1 MKPKEMAPG
10 RIKPGETSQQGVMKI
25 AVLMAALNEEKVLP
39 TLLEKIPPEM
49 DVFIVDDGSTDRTA
63 YLARA
68 FGAAVIQSPL
78 NLGQGHAF
86 ITGLK
91 GVIRFWGCK
100 TGCIVF
106 LDADGQH
113 DPDQIPL
120 FVEKMRETGAD
131 IVVGSRILGKNYQT
145 APVLRK
151 FFLPYVTGMI
161 NFLSGYRMTDAM
173 CGFRAFRLES
183 LSGNEN
189 ILDAMIEPQ
198 YLAAEMF
205 LRFGRAGLT
214 VAEVPIV
221 MEERKSGT
229 SYKGMM
235 RYGFGIL
242 RAVAR
247 VLVDK
252 SYWKI

>member
-1 MKPKEMAPG
+1 MKPKPG
-10 RIKPGETSQQGVMKI
+10 ISGGTMHI
-25 AVLMAALNEEKVLP
+25 AVLMAALNEEQVLP
-39 TLLEKIPPEM
+39 SVLRKIPCEM
-49 DVFIVDDGSTDRTA
+49 DVFIVDDGSTDNT
-63 YLARA
+63 
-68 FGAAVIQSPL
+68 AAVARTHGASVIKSPI

-91 GVIRFWGCK
+91 GILRFWHHT

-120 FVEKMRETGAD
+120 FVEKMKLTHAD
-131 IVVGSRILGKNYQT
+131 IVVGSRILGENYQT

-151 FFLPYVTGMI
+151 FFLPYFTWMI
-161 NFLSGYRMTDAM
+161 NRLSGYRMTDAM
-173 CGFRAFRLES
+173 CGFRAFRLEAVAK
-183 LSGNEN
+183 NEP

-205 LRFGRAGLT
+205 LRFARAGLT
-214 VAEVPIV
+214 VTEVPIV
-221 MEERKSGT
+221 MEERKSGA
-229 SYKGMM
+229 SYKGMV

-242 RAVAR
+242 RAIVR
-247 VLVDK
+247 VFVDK
-252 SYWKI
+252 SFWKI